1 MTFRGSKQ
9 EVIEEIDKALNRTL
23 KVINKNNL
31 HLPIVNWQNS
41 MTKH

>member
-1 MTFRGSKQ
+1 MTFIVSKQ
-9 EVIEEIDKALNRTL
+9 DVIEEAHKALNRTL